1 MATSTPSGRAAVPDR
16 GRITGRATVPT
27 SPAAPPRPPTRPH
40 RPALVG
46 GRRRRWKRVLL
57 TIALTL
63 VVLAGVGAIGGW
75 LYLRSLDDNMDRIEV
90 FSQIEGERP
99 AGTPGALNILVLGSD
114 SRDPDAAG
122 VSAENESSP
131 AQAGDPYR
139 TDTIMLMHIPSS
151 QDRAYL
157 ISFPRDL
164 WVYIPPNADGTDGDY
179 NAKINA
185 ATAMGGVPLAVQTVE
200 TYTGVR
206 IDNVMLIDFA
216 GFVEVTDALGGV
228 DMYIPETIQS
238 IHGDRRTFEEGNQ
251 HLNGE
256 EALDYIRQRY
266 QFADGD
272 FQRVRNQ
279 QAFLKALMDKAASTG
294 TLTNPGKLNAFLQ
307 TATSTL
313 TVDENFSLVDV
324 GWRFRHLRSDNLT
337 FLTSPHQGTGN
348 IDGQSVV
355 ISDDEAAAELYAAV
369 HDDRMAQ
376 WVADHP
382 DQAGED

>member
-1 MATSTPSGRAAVPDR
+1 MAPSTPAGRASVPDPR
-16 GRITGRATVPT
+16 RITGRATVPT
-27 SPAAPPRPPTRPH
+27 SPAAPPPPPTRPH

-46 GRRRRWKRVLL
+46 RRRRRWKKVLL

-63 VVLAGVGAIGGW
+63 VALVGIGAVGGW
-75 LYLRSLDDNMDRIEV
+75 LYFRSLDDNMGRIEV
-90 FSQIEGERP
+90 FSQIDGERP
-99 AGTPGALNILVLGSD
+99 TGTPGALNILVLGSD
-114 SRDPDAAG
+114 SRDPDSIG
-122 VSAENESSP
+122 VSAEDEQSAAAN
-131 AQAGDPYR
+131 GDPYR

-157 ISFPRDL
+157 VSFPRDL

-185 ATAMGGVPLAVQTVE
+185 ATALGGVPLAVETVE
-200 TYTGVR
+200 SYTGVR
-206 IDNVMLIDFA
+206 LDHVMLIDFA

-228 DMYIPETIQS
+228 DMNIPETIQS
-238 IHGDRRTFEEGNQ
+238 IHGERRVFEEGNQ

-313 TVDENFSLVDV
+313 TVDENFSLLDV
-324 GWRFRHLRSDNLT
+324 GWRFRSLRSDDLT

-355 ISDDEAAAELYAAV
+355 ISDDEAAAELYSAI

-376 WVADHP
+376 WVADHA
-382 DQAGED
+382 DEVGED